1 MFEDKPIV
9 VRSHSKGYITDGRSF
24 PPESVQDCLNMDFFK
39 DRDEKRPAYTEKPLY
54 VDGVL
59 TSMNTILPSGYSIVG
74 FREKLF
80 VDEAGNSEVV
90 LLIAACH
97 SSPSSSNPFKLYVNK
112 FFNPASTFY
121 NYTGAKT
128 NQIGTSDWEE
138 NVTEL
143 TEKVTF
149 TAGAPS
155 YSDSNRVNTAAGT
168 DLAKKVDYYN
178 GWFVY
183 DGSDNCIGCITHYNG
198 ADEIVVR
205 LNSYNNAGTITLRT
219 MAAGDYTLCRFPVT
233 IKFKTEFNSV
243 VVTDATFAEKANTLQ
258 ICLGK
263 GIKLLNLTFL
273 QEKRFFGNP
282 ATIIGS
288 GDDALYKNWNGFWFT
303 KDAPE
308 ITDKKTYLYTN
319 YAFADIGDHAH
330 VMSSE
335 LTDLGIMI
343 KWDTTTAKTI
353 RTSDSQADN
362 RVNIGSFVIT
372 IDGYQAIFLKNILLN
387 YPGTDGTQTEFKKV
401 NFLFCSDYERRIS
414 NLNMFYG
421 REDYFVM
428 KAPYTDPIPE
438 TYQLGPDYGG
448 DVNVSTQNSGIYDS
462 AFNLYSTYVYDDDPT
477 TGNIQLNLKTVG
489 ISATTVPT
497 AFDIRDLTIG
507 FALNAY
513 LNNYYWKDIY
523 TKAGSIIAVND
534 DVLAIS
540 LANDAVSTDSDY
552 DKNGQLKGAL
562 SQIQQGIVDA
572 NSVFVDERV
581 RQITQGQELV
591 GGEGTVNQQFLL
603 FTATNCLWYN
613 IADTTSFLLQR
624 FQDFQ
629 FRGAYS
635 RQSIVKA
642 QYGDQFAGIYWVS
655 PSGSIY
661 RFLDK
666 YPEDL
671 LFGYWR
677 DEFQAISETDRAAA
691 KMGFLPRTREVFVI
705 IASTIYIWNIE
716 YEHWKKYEYGDV
728 PAYYSAA
735 ISGELNFS
743 TARYLFGT
751 ENALSTVWKDKGSVN
766 IPFSFKMVIDDGIK
780 SENKIPDRIDINYNI
795 TPVITD
801 GEPEQSQIN
810 VKVTADDKAAGSI
823 MDTSFDL
830 YSGGVT
836 KKKKVLTCR
845 KRGRTNKFS
854 VEVSSVSANE
864 GNIKRFEI
872 NEFGVNAKIG
882 NRFGDKI

>member
-80 VDEAGNSEVV
+80 VDEAGNSQVV
-90 LLIAACH
+90 ILIVACH
-97 SSPSSSNPFKLYVNK
+97 SSPSSSNPLKLYVNK
-112 FFNPASTFY
+112 FFNPANTFY

-128 NQIGTSDWEE
+128 NQIGTTDWEE

-143 TEKVTF
+143 TEKIAF
-149 TAGAPS
+149 TTPNAT
-155 YSDSNRVNTAAGT
+155 YSDSDRVNTTTVAG
-168 DLAKKVDYYN
+168 LAGEKDQYYH
-178 GWFVY
+178 GWYVY
-183 DGSDNCIGCITHYNG
+183 DSSNDCVGCITSYTG
-198 ADEIVVR
+198 ASGLIVVR
-205 LNSYNNAGTITLRT
+205 LNSYDNAGTITLRN
-219 MAAGDYTLCRFPVT
+219 MLAGNYVMYRYPVT
-233 IKFKTEFNSV
+233 KKFKTEFDSV
-243 VVTDATFAEKANTLQ
+243 VVTDATFSEKANTLQ

-273 QEKRFFGNP
+273 QEKRFFGEP

-288 GDDALYKNWNGFWFT
+288 GVNALYKNWNGFWFT

-308 ITDKKTYLYTN
+308 ITDKKTYVYLQQMVDGDYTG
-319 YAFADIGDHAH
+319 YVADE
-330 VMSSE
+330 VE
-335 LTDLGIMI
+335 DLGII
-343 KWDTTTAKTI
+343 INYGYNADGDSSSKHLTGGGLTA
-353 RTSDSQADN
+353 
-362 RVNIGSFVIT
+362 T
-372 IDGYQAIFLKNILLN
+372 IDGYQAVFLKNWILEWSGAGVVLN
-387 YPGTDGTQTEFKKV
+387 WSYVSVYFMIDYDRRLSALSFFWGDQPAFTPKTPYNEEINDVYQMLPAYGGYVDIATEHVATLSTTHNFYETWVVWTDATSGNIPAGYRGGTDNNWT
-401 NFLFCSDYERRIS
+401 
-414 NLNMFYG
+414 
-421 REDYFVM
+421 
-428 KAPYTDPIPE
+428 
-438 TYQLGPDYGG
+438 
-448 DVNVSTQNSGIYDS
+448 
-462 AFNLYSTYVYDDDPT
+462 
-477 TGNIQLNLKTVG
+477 
-489 ISATTVPT
+489 
-497 AFDIRDLTIG
+497 DLTSG
-507 FALNAY
+507 NAQDAF

-562 SQIQQGIVDA
+562 SQIQQGIIDA

-671 LFGYWR
+671 LFNYWR

-716 YEHWKKYEYGDV
+716 YEHWKKYAYGDV

-766 IPFSFKMVIDDGIK
+766 IPFSFKMVIDEGIK

-795 TPVITD
+795 TPVLES
-801 GEPEQSQIN
+801 GEPLQSQIN

-823 MDTSFDL
+823 MDTSFNL
-830 YSGGVT
+830 YVNGVSP
-836 KKKKVLTCR
+836 KKKVLTCT
-845 KRGRTNKFS
+845 KRARTNKFS
-854 VEVSSVSANE
+854 VEVSSVAANE

>member
-90 LLIAACH
+90 LLIVACH
-97 SSPSSSNPFKLYVNK
+97 SSPSSSNPLKIYVSK
-112 FFNPASTFY
+112 FFNPSSTFY

-138 NVTEL
+138 NITDL
-143 TEKVTF
+143 TEMVAL

-155 YSDSNRVNTAAGT
+155 YSDSNRVNSITVAG
-168 DLAKKVDYYN
+168 LAGKKDNYYR
-178 GWFVY
+178 GWYLY
-183 DGSDNCIGCITHYNG
+183 DGSDVSIGCITSYTG
-198 ADEIVVR
+198 ATGAIVVR
-205 LNSYNNAGTITLRT
+205 LNDYDNAGTITLRP
-219 MAAGDYTLCRFPVT
+219 MAAGTYYAVRFPVT
-233 IKFKTEFNSV
+233 IKFKTEFNSA
-243 VVTDATFAEKANTLQ
+243 VVTDATFSEKANTLQ

-263 GIKLLNLTFL
+263 EIKLLNITFL

-282 ATIIGS
+282 ADYIGTTTS
-288 GDDALYKNWNGFWFT
+288 ILYKNWNGFWFAE
-303 KDAPE
+303 DAPE
-308 ITDKKTYLYTN
+308 IEDKKVYITKDVTSSTQTTYYLSVP
-319 YAFADIGDHAH
+319 AIGAI
-330 VMSSE
+330 VKYVVNTTTSSE
-335 LTDLGIMI
+335 NKVVAGSLVCDL
-343 KWDTTTAKTI
+343 
-353 RTSDSQADN
+353 
-362 RVNIGSFVIT
+362 
-372 IDGYQAIFLKNILLN
+372 DGYQAIFIKNILLGKTN
-387 YPGTDGTQTEFKKV
+387 LWINEFDYIS
-401 NFLFCSDYERRIS
+401 FLFCIDYDRRLTGLHFFWGMSTEFHEQIKG
-414 NLNMFYG
+414 NYDQEIF
-421 REDYFVM
+421 D
-428 KAPYTDPIPE
+428 
-438 TYQLGPDYGG
+438 TYKLFPDNAG
-448 DVNVSTQNSGIYDS
+448 DVNLQTEHSGIYD
-462 AFNLYSTYVYDDDPT
+462 AAHNIYETWLLDIDVT
-477 TGNIQLNLKTVG
+477 TGNI
-489 ISATTVPT
+489 PT
-497 AFDIRDLTIG
+497 G
-507 FALNAY
+507 FAYNLTGLQTGDSLNAY

-562 SQIQQGIVDA
+562 SQIQQGIIDA
-572 NSVFVDERV
+572 NSIFVDERV

-591 GGEGTVNQQFLL
+591 GGESTVNQQFLL

-716 YEHWKKYEYGDV
+716 YEHWKKYAYGDV

-751 ENALSTVWKDKGSVN
+751 ENASSTVWKDKGSVN
-766 IPFSFKMVIDDGIK
+766 IPFSFKMVIDDGSK

-823 MDTSFDL
+823 MDTSFNL

>member
-121 NYTGAKT
+121 NYTGTKT
-128 NQIGTSDWEE
+128 KQIGTSDWEE

-143 TEKVTF
+143 TEQITF
-149 TAGAPS
+149 TAGADG
-155 YSDSNRVNTAAGT
+155 YDDGGRVNVTTSGIT
-168 DLAKKVDYYN
+168 GKKDEYYR
-178 GWFVY
+178 GWFIY
-183 DGSDNCIGCITHYNG
+183 SGADCIGCITDYNG
-198 ADEIVVR
+198 TTGVITVR
-205 LNSYNNAGTITLRT
+205 LNSYNNAGTITLYT
-219 MAAGDYTLCRFPVT
+219 MPTGSYTMYRYPVT
-233 IKFKTEFNSV
+233 KKFKTEFDSV

-273 QEKRFFGNP
+273 QEKRFFGDP
-282 ATIIGS
+282 STVIGT
-288 GDDALYKNWNGFWFT
+288 GTDTLYKNWNGFWFT

-308 ITDKKTYLYTN
+308 ITDKKTYVYLSE
-319 YAFADIGDHAH
+319 AAGGDYSGFESDSVA
-330 VMSSE
+330 
-335 LTDLGIMI
+335 DLGII
-343 KWDTTTAKTI
+343 INYGYVGDGFDT
-353 RTSDSQADN
+353 
-362 RVNIGSFVIT
+362 GSKRLTGSGIIAE
-372 IDGYQAIFLKNILLN
+372 IDGYQGIFLKNFIMQDDNEIVLNWTYVSILFAIDYDRRLSALS
-387 YPGTDGTQTEFKKV
+387 
-401 NFLFCSDYERRIS
+401 FLWGDQPAFTPKS
-414 NLNMFYG
+414 
-421 REDYFVM
+421 
-428 KAPYTDPIPE
+428 PYDQEINDI
-438 TYQLGPDYGG
+438 YQMLPAYGG
-448 DVNVSTQNSGIYDS
+448 YTNIATQNGSIYD
-462 AFNLYSTYVYDDDPT
+462 AAHNLYETWMISVDPT
-477 TGNIQLNLKTVG
+477 TGNI
-489 ISATTVPT
+489 PT
-497 AFDIRDLTIG
+497 GYTDNKNDWTDLAGGTSED
-507 FALNAY
+507 AY

-562 SQIQQGIVDA
+562 SQIQQGIIDA

-671 LFGYWR
+671 LFNYWR

-716 YEHWKKYEYGDV
+716 YEHWKKYAYGDV

-766 IPFSFKMVIDDGIK
+766 IPFSFKMVIDEGIK

-801 GEPEQSQIN
+801 GEPLQSQIN

-823 MDTSFDL
+823 MDTSFNL

-836 KKKKVLTCR
+836 KKKKVLTCT
-845 KRGRTNKFS
+845 KRARTNKFS
-854 VEVSSVSANE
+854 VEVSSVAANE